1 MTELNSN
8 LTDHLLSG
16 VINIEGEITKLEET
30 DEKTDK
36 TSAPMGVGTTDKGNN
51 SENNNTNSHI
61 SNINNEKNKVDNNN
75 VYKAKQLYTG
85 NINLTSDSLL
95 VSQFGLDLINGGLK
109 KN

>member
-1 MTELNSN
+1 
-8 LTDHLLSG
+8 
-16 VINIEGEITKLEET
+16 
-30 DEKTDK
+30 
-36 TSAPMGVGTTDKGNN
+36 MGVATTDKVYN

-109 KN
+109 EKLRFKLRLNCATPSKMET